1 LVILLAFRSHD
12 STVYSQIISWA
23 EEKEQALKTLSFRVT
38 QIGDQL
44 VKKEQDVQALRAQLS
59 EIYRSRAWKMAL
71 IFRRIRLAFAPPNSR
86 RARLLRQL
94 INLSIFPFIKIRRNL
109 IIKGNIALI
118 KSSDLFDED
127 WYLSN
132 NPDVAQ
138 AKMDPILHYLCYGGF
153 EGRDPGPNFQSAWYL
168 ATYEDVKTAGLNPLV
183 HYITYGRGEGRAP
196 HPGQTLAHQE

>member
-1 LVILLAFRSHD
+1 
-12 STVYSQIISWA
+12 
-23 EEKEQALKTLSFRVT
+23 
-38 QIGDQL
+38 
-44 VKKEQDVQALRAQLS
+44 
-59 EIYRSRAWKMAL
+59 M
-71 IFRRIRLAFAPPNSR
+71 
-86 RARLLRQL
+86 
-94 INLSIFPFIKIRRNL
+94 NLSIFPFIKIRRNL